1 VVPRDSDALVVNHFL
16 FADDMLIFCGA
27 QAEQIRHLYC
37 IFLCFEAASE
47 LRINL
52 GKLEIVPI
60 GEVEDVEGLA
70 QLLGC
75 RVASLPMTYLGL
87 PLRASFKAVS
97 IWNGVIE
104 KMERWLAG

>member
-1 VVPRDSDALVVNHFL
+1 
-16 FADDMLIFCGA
+16 
-27 QAEQIRHLYC
+27 
-37 IFLCFEAASE
+37 

-52 GKLEIVPI
+52 GKSEIVPI

-87 PLRASFKAVS
+87 PLGAFYKFVS
-97 IWNGVIE
+97 IWIGVIE
-104 KMERWLAG
+104 KMERRLAG